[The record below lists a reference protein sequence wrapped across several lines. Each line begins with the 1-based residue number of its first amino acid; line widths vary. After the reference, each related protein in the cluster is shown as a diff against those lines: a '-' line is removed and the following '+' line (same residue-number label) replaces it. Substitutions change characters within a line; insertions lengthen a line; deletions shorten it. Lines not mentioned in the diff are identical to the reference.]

1 MSSRGPKPSLTAD
14 PREGISRGHLALTYR
29 FNGVESHQA
38 EVAELADALRSGRSG
53 HYACVGSNPTFG
65 MRRPPPR
72 GFSFLAPRGHACRLA
87 DAQVRYARMNAS
99 PETKPPVSRLW
110 LVLVIA
116 AGILVLGDL
125 NQRMADARQ
134 LEQDVGLLQTEV
146 ASLEAENG
154 RLQTR
159 VAEAT
164 SEAAVERWARSE
176 GKMVRPGEV
185 LVFPIAPTGMRLS
198 PLPTPTP
205 EPSLPSNWEVWWAL
219 FFGG

>member
-1 MSSRGPKPSLTAD
+1 
-14 PREGISRGHLALTYR
+14 
-29 FNGVESHQA
+29 
-38 EVAELADALRSGRSG
+38 
-53 HYACVGSNPTFG
+53 
-65 MRRPPPR
+65 
-72 GFSFLAPRGHACRLA
+72 
-87 DAQVRYARMNAS
+87 MNAS
-99 PETKPPVSRLW
+99 PETKHPVSRLW

-134 LEQDVGLLQTEV
+134 LEQDAGLLQTEV